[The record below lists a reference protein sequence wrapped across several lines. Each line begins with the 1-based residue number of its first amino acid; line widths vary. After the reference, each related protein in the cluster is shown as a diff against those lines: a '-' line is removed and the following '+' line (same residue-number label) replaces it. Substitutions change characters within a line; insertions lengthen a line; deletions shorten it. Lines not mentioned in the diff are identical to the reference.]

1 MTKVNW
7 SLIVGTIIILL
18 LLFTMIYE
26 DSIITADPY
35 SLDRDL
41 EYIINRDVLKAEHPV
56 KPNPLDQ
63 LGTDPL
69 GRNLFSLLIKGTKI
83 TLGIAFIS
91 TIIRLAIGVVILLII
106 KDRKKTY
113 NKIFYGF
120 SMILN
125 ILVGYII
132 LSQPYFNRL
141 ELNYSVVA
149 FSIVLGILGWE
160 RVNSFLNSSSEIFTD
175 KDNGKVKFSFKEK
188 IPHILILFL
197 KEIGIT
203 LFILCILGFLG
214 ITIGVNKYSTIETRW
229 GVIPNY
235 NPEWGGILA
244 TTKEAINLEAYWLVV
259 WPIIFFVIGILGF
272 LLTARGLSYN
282 IKNYGSI
289 VSKGMKKI
297 GNFISPKQYIEDIK
311 RFSWNKSKVI
321 VKSIIIVLIILWIS
335 PSIDA
340 SNGYYQINGE
350 RAWKDLDNISS
361 IETKEKTA
369 EYIAKELEKIDR
381 LLPVFDDEYVQEI
394 AYQQENTETGE
405 KELVEGKNIAAYIW
419 GRNSNNPLVI
429 VTNYGNELYKNG
441 TSVAATLELARSLS
455 EKNNQQMASRT
466 IVFLFL
472 DGSLKE
478 GVGVYNV
485 LGSKNIDINSFYIYL
500 NYLGLED
507 SDQLYMD
514 TSSVFSAYRRHYRNI
529 KNIKERAKELKIP
542 IKQEYFDN
550 MFEDVNVFMENK
562 VSGLAISGIGKD
574 EYIELMNQNQN
585 DINSINNNRLEEQ
598 IQFIMNI
605 ASKYAWSDK
614 PWLGDSY

>member
-149 FSIVLGILGWE
+149 FSIVLGILGCE

-214 ITIGVNKYSTIETRW
+214 ITVGVNKYSTIDTRW

-244 TTKEAINLEAYWLVV
+244 TAKEAINSEAYWLVV

-297 GNFISPKQYIEDIK
+297 GNFVSPIQYIEDIK

-321 VKSIIIVLIILWIS
+321 VKSIIIVLIILWIA
-335 PSIDA
+335 PSINA
-340 SNGYYQINGE
+340 SNGYHQINGE
-350 RAWKDLDNISS
+350 RAWKDLDNINS

-381 LLPVFDDEYVQEI
+381 LLPAFDDEYVQEI
-394 AYQQENTETGE
+394 AYEQKNTETGE

-478 GVGVYNV
+478 GAGVYNV

-507 SDQLYMD
+507 SDELYMD

>member
-1 MTKVNW
+1 
-7 SLIVGTIIILL
+7 
-18 LLFTMIYE
+18 
-26 DSIITADPY
+26 
-35 SLDRDL
+35 
-41 EYIINRDVLKAEHPV
+41 
-56 KPNPLDQ
+56 
-63 LGTDPL
+63 
-69 GRNLFSLLIKGTKI
+69 
-83 TLGIAFIS
+83 
-91 TIIRLAIGVVILLII
+91 
-106 KDRKKTY
+106 
-113 NKIFYGF
+113 
-120 SMILN
+120 MILN

-141 ELNYSVVA
+141 ELNYSVLA
-149 FSIVLGILGWE
+149 FSIVLGILGWV
-160 RVNSFLNSSSEIFTD
+160 RVANFLNSSSEIFTD

-188 IPHILILFL
+188 IPHILIVFL
-197 KEIGIT
+197 IEMGIT

-244 TTKEAINLEAYWLVV
+244 TAKEAIDSEAYWLVV
-259 WPIIFFVIGILGF
+259 WPIIFFIIGILGF
-272 LLTARGLSYN
+272 LLTARGLYNN
-282 IKNYGSI
+282 IKNSGSI

-297 GNFISPKQYIEDIK
+297 GNFMSPKQYIEDIK

-321 VKSIIIVLIILWIS
+321 VKSIIFVLIILWIAS
-335 PSIDA
+335 SIDV

-361 IETKEKTA
+361 IETKEKTS

-381 LLPVFDDEYVQEI
+381 LLPVFDDEYVQGITYE
-394 AYQQENTETGE
+394 QENTETGE
-405 KELVEGKNIAAYIW
+405 KELVKGKNIAAYIW

-455 EKNNQQMASRT
+455 AKNNQQMASRT

-472 DGSLKE
+472 DGTLE
-478 GVGVYNV
+478 DGAGVYSA

-507 SDQLYMD
+507 SNKIYMD

-529 KNIKERAKELKIP
+529 RNIKERAKELKIL
-542 IKQEYFDN
+542 IRQEYFDN
-550 MFEDVNVFMENK
+550 MFEDVNIFMENK

-574 EYIELMNQNQN
+574 EYIELVNQNQN